1 MLSDTG
7 KSFMEAVVQGELKTA
22 DLLSSL
28 GSLLATLVSIAATTL
43 FKLAVILSAKAVF
56 LWGLKKA
63 TLHKSTV
70 IHVKVR
76 SRMQYLT
83 ASLRQQ
89 I

>member
-28 GSLLATLVSIAATTL
+28 GSVLATLVSIAATTL

-76 SRMQYLT
+76 SRMQYLSS
-83 ASLRQQ
+83 SLRQQ